1 MSASPHPRDAGRT
14 LLVGYG
20 KLGAALAPLLR
31 SEGAEAIALRRT
43 DAPLP
48 SGVRGIVADVS
59 RPLDARLPRV
69 DSMIVTLPP
78 GEDVDGYRRALQH
91 LERALPDAPERTV
104 FVSSTGVF
112 AGVGPEAPI
121 TEDDEPPLSS
131 DRARALRDGE
141 RAAVELFGAS
151 VVRPSG
157 IYGPG
162 RDFLLRTVREGRTVD
177 RQRWTNRIHEADLV
191 RTLHIL
197 LRRAESPALLHATDE
212 QPVQLGE
219 VVDFLA
225 ERLGV
230 PAPPAAPADRATGH
244 ILDGALLRRTL
255 GDLEHPTYVSGY
267 TEMLAAL
274 DRS

>member
-1 MSASPHPRDAGRT
+1 MSTSSGPRDAGRT

-20 KLGAALAPLLR
+20 KLGTALAPLLEA
-31 SEGAEAIALRRT
+31 EGADAIALRRT

-48 SGVRGIVADVS
+48 QGVQGIVADVS
-59 RPLDARLPRV
+59 RPLDGRLPRV
-69 DSMIVTLPP
+69 DSMVVTMPP
-78 GEDVDGYRRALQH
+78 GEEVDGYRRMLQH

-112 AGVGPEAPI
+112 AGVGPETPI
-121 TEDDEPPLSS
+121 TEDDEPPLTS
-131 DRARALRDGE
+131 DRSRALRDGE
-141 RAAVELFGAS
+141 RAAVEMFGAT
-151 VVRPSG
+151 VIRPSG

-162 RDFLLRTVREGRTVD
+162 RDFLLRTVREGRAVD
-177 RQRWTNRIHEADLV
+177 RRRWTNRIHEADLV
-191 RTLHIL
+191 RALHLL
-197 LRRAESPALLHATDE
+197 LRTPEPPALLHATDE

-225 ERLGV
+225 ARLGV
-230 PAPPAAPADRATGH
+230 PAPPAAPVDEASGH

-267 TEMLAAL
+267 TEMLAAV
-274 DRS
+274 DKP

>member
-1 MSASPHPRDAGRT
+1 MSASPGPRDAGRT

-20 KLGAALAPLLR
+20 KLGAALAPLLGAD
-31 SEGAEAIALRRT
+31 GAEAIALRRT

-48 SGVRGIVADVS
+48 PGVQGIVADVS
-59 RPLDARLPRV
+59 RSLDVRLPRV

-78 GEDVDGYRRALQH
+78 GENVDGYRRALQH
-91 LERALPDAPERTV
+91 LERALPDIPARTV

-112 AGVGPEAPI
+112 AGVGPESPI
-121 TEDDEPPLSS
+121 SEADEPPLMS
-131 DRARALRDGE
+131 DRSRALREGE

-162 RDFLLRTVREGRTVD
+162 RDFLLRTVREGRAVD

-191 RTLHIL
+191 RTLHVL
-197 LRRAESPALLHATDE
+197 LRSAEPPVLLHATDE

-230 PAPPAAPADRATGH
+230 AVPPAAPVDQATGH